1 MYDACIYLK
10 TYYRIG
16 VVFIY
21 IYYILYKVN
30 FRRLHNVIFIF
41 FFCRSLHTVIIML
54 YEKKAQG
61 FLIKKIPNTIIVL
74 KGQNGR
80 KK

>member
-1 MYDACIYLK
+1 
-10 TYYRIG
+10 
-16 VVFIY
+16 
-21 IYYILYKVN
+21 
-30 FRRLHNVIFIF
+30 
-41 FFCRSLHTVIIML
+41 ML